1 MTQLHQYLSRLYD
14 TILSRQEIEIEIETL
29 EILDRSDKV
38 GQSSE
43 FYVAL
48 RFYDGSRLQAVEKL
62 VVEPYVLLKSR
73 YAYHYQKADGT
84 LIFRYDN
91 APHHPE
97 IALIPT
103 TNILKIP
110 SLPLNHLISVK
121 CCGKLTKLC
130 IRRSSLTHPQFACS
144 FRNANQQCQRHRCKR

>member
-1 MTQLHQYLSRLYD
+1 MTQLHQYLARLYD
-14 TILSRQEIEIEIETL
+14 TILSRQEIEIEAL

-43 FYVAL
+43 FYVVL
-48 RFYDGSRLQAVEKL
+48 CFYDGSRLQAVEKL
-62 VVEPYVLLKSR
+62 VVEPYALLKSR

-97 IALIPT
+97 IATYPHHKHIEDTVVASQPPDIGEVPREVDETLY
-103 TNILKIP
+103 
-110 SLPLNHLISVK
+110 SE
-121 CCGKLTKLC
+121 
-130 IRRSSLTHPQFACS
+130 
-144 FRNANQQCQRHRCKR
+144 